1 MSDSKTFPRDV
12 FLYLLSIIT
21 LVTVA
26 VAFGILL
33 YQYVDLQYPDSLTD
47 NYYWSKTST
56 LSSVRNSM
64 AVLIVVFPVF
74 IWVSWFLRKDMAK
87 HPEKRDLKIRR
98 WLLYLTLFA
107 AGLVIIG
114 DLVALLLNFLNG
126 ELSIRFALK
135 VITVL
140 FIASSVL
147 AHYFSELR
155 DKPFSWIDIF
165 DKALIV
171 LVGVGVIAGFWIAGS
186 PSQQRAAR
194 FDKQRVSDLSTI
206 QYRVIDYWQ
215 RKQSLPQT
223 TSDLTNNIIS
233 GFVVPKDPES
243 RTAYDYKVTGSLSF
257 ELCATFATSNSDG
270 PLGKYRAVPAA
281 APAAAPYYGNESF
294 WAHNQGQTCFERTID
309 PDLYPPLN
317 EVTKPRLL
325 Q

>member
-33 YQYVDLQYPDSLTD
+33 YQYVDLQYPDLLTD
-47 NYYWSKTST
+47 GYYWSKTST

-64 AVLIVVFPVF
+64 AILIVVFPVF
-74 IWVSWFLRKDMAK
+74 VWVSWFLRKDITK
-87 HPEKRDLKIRR
+87 HSEKRDLKIRR

-107 AGLVIIG
+107 AALVIIV

-135 VITVL
+135 VIAVL

-155 DKPFSWIDIF
+155 DKPFSWMGIF
-165 DKALIV
+165 DKVLIV
-171 LVGVGVIAGFWIAGS
+171 LVGVSVVAGFWIAGS
-186 PSQQRAAR
+186 PAQQRAVR
-194 FDKQRVSDLSTI
+194 FDEQRVSDLSTI
-206 QYRVIDYWQ
+206 KDQVMDYWQ
-215 RKQSLPQT
+215 RKESLPQS
-223 TSDLTNNIIS
+223 TSDLTNNIT

-243 RTAYDYKVTGSLSF
+243 QVDYGYMVKGSLSF
-257 ELCATFATSNSDG
+257 ELCATFATSNSSES
-270 PLGKYRAVPAA
+270 LGKNRAVPM
-281 APAAAPYYGNESF
+281 PAYYGGMESSN
-294 WAHNQGQTCFERTID
+294 WAHGQGTICFERTID
-309 PDLYPPLN
+309 PTLYLPLDGSI
-317 EVTKPRLL
+317 KLR
-325 Q
+325 

>member
-12 FLYLLSIIT
+12 FLYLLSIIA

-33 YQYVDLQYPDSLTD
+33 YQYIDLKYPDLLTD
-47 NYYWSKTST
+47 GSYWSKTST

-87 HPEKRDLKIRR
+87 HSEKRDLKIRR

-126 ELSIRFALK
+126 ELTIRFALK
-135 VITVL
+135 VVTVL

-147 AHYFSELR
+147 AHYSSELR
-155 DKPFSWIDIF
+155 DKPFSWMGIF
-165 DKALIV
+165 DKVLIV
-171 LVGVGVIAGFWIAGS
+171 LVGASIVAGFWIAGS
-186 PSQQRAAR
+186 PAQQRAIR
-194 FDKQRVSDLSTI
+194 FDEQRVSDLSTI
-206 QYRVIDYWQ
+206 QYQIIDYWQ
-215 RKQSLPQT
+215 RKKSLPQS
-223 TSDLTNNIIS
+223 TSDLTNNIS
-233 GFVVPKDPES
+233 GFVAPKDPES
-243 RTAYDYKVTGSLSF
+243 GTDYGYNVKGALSF
-257 ELCATFATSNSDG
+257 ELCATFATSNSEESF
-270 PLGKYRAVPAA
+270 GKNRAVPA
-281 APAAAPYYGNESF
+281 PIYYDSTPSN
-294 WAHNQGQTCFERTID
+294 WAHDQGMTCFERTID
-309 PDLYPPLN
+309 PDLYPPLD
-317 EVTKPRLL
+317 KAIKSAPA

>member
-33 YQYVDLQYPDSLTD
+33 YQYVDLHYPDLLTD
-47 NYYWSKTST
+47 GYYWSKAGT

-74 IWVSWFLRKDMAK
+74 IWVSWFLRRDMAK
-87 HPEKRDLKIRR
+87 HSEKRDLKIRR

-126 ELSIRFALK
+126 ELTIRFALK

-147 AHYFSELR
+147 THYFSELK
-155 DKPFSWIDIF
+155 DKPFSWMGIF
-165 DKALIV
+165 DKTLIV
-171 LVGVGVIAGFWIAGS
+171 LVGASVIAGFWIAGS
-186 PSQQRAAR
+186 PSQQRAVR
-194 FDKQRVSDLSTI
+194 FDEQRVSDLSTI
-206 QYRVIDYWQ
+206 QYQIIDYWQ
-215 RKQSLPQT
+215 RKQSLPQSA
-223 TSDLTNNIIS
+223 SDLTNNIS

-243 RTAYDYKVTGSLSF
+243 RTDYGYKVNGSLSF
-257 ELCATFATSNSDG
+257 ELCATFTTSNSG
-270 PLGKYRAVPAA
+270 ESLGKDRAVPA
-281 APAAAPYYGNESF
+281 PTYYGEEASN
-294 WAHNQGQTCFERTID
+294 WAHGQGLVCFERTID
-309 PDLYPPLN
+309 PDLYPPLDGAI
-317 EVTKPRLL
+317 KLR
-325 Q
+325 